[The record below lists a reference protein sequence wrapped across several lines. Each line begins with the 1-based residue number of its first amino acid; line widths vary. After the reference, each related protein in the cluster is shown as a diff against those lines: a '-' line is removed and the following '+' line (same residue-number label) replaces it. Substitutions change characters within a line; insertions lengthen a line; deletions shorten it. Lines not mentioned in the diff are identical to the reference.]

1 MKTLDWC
8 QWRHSGVFIV
18 TCEHIS
24 SFVLFVEFEQANVCW
39 GKRNSEKTNTFEDEI
54 GYIMRNAVEFFLSV
68 KKIY

>member
-8 QWRHSGVFIV
+8 QWRHSGIFIV

-24 SFVLFVEFEQANVCW
+24 GFALFVEFEQENVCW
-39 GKRNSEKTNTFEDEI
+39 EKRNSEKTNTFEDEI
-54 GYIMRNAVEFFLSV
+54 GYIMRYAVECFLSV